1 MDCGPTCLRMIAKY
15 YGKHYPLKTLREF
28 SYLTR
33 NGVSFK
39 GISEA
44 AEKVGF
50 KTLGAR
56 LTFEQLDE
64 DVTLPCILYWNR
76 NHFVVLPPQDYDRND
91 TSKKLSIVDP
101 SIGLVKID
109 KQQFLKSWSVQNGN
123 YGFALLL
130 EPTNNFYSLEGETE
144 KSPSLSF
151 LVRYLRPYKRL
162 LIQLIAGMLMGS
174 ILTLIIPFLTQ
185 SLVDVGI
192 NQHNLKFIYLV
203 FIAQL
208 VLFFGNTAIEVL
220 RGWIIL
226 HISAR
231 INISIVSDFLV
242 KLMRLP
248 IRFFDTKMVGDI
260 TQRISDHTRIELFL
274 TGTSLNTLF
283 SLISMVVFLTVL
295 AIYSVPIFLIFL
307 VGSLISLAW
316 IIVFLKKRRDLDYAR
331 FQNLSEN
338 QNSLYEI
345 ITGMQDIKMNNSE
358 IQHRWDWERLQ
369 MKLFKIN
376 ISNLSLSQSQNVGF
390 NLLTQLK
397 NILISFVAAKETL
410 SGNIS
415 LGMML
420 SVSYIIGQL
429 NSPIS
434 QILSFIQNF
443 QDAKISMERL
453 NEIHDQKEEEEV
465 SDEYI
470 SPDSDIEAKMDLHLK
485 GLAFQ
490 YGGPGSP
497 LILDDLTFTIPFGKT
512 TAIVGESGSGKSTL
526 MKILLKFYQPTQG
539 ELLLGDIPVDKL
551 SHKWWRNQCSTV
563 MAEGFIFSNTISQNI
578 TVKENFDEERLWAA
592 IRGANLEEFVDSLPL
607 GISTKI
613 GATGNGI
620 SSGQKQRILIARAI
634 YRNPNFLFLDEATSA
649 LDSNNER
656 EIIDNLERFSQGRT
670 VLVIAHRLST
680 VKKAEQ
686 IIVLR
691 KGRLI
696 EQGTHATLIEKQGAY
711 YELVK
716 NQLELAT

>member
-15 YGKHYPLKTLREF
+15 YGKHYPLKALREF

-50 KTLGAR
+50 KTLGTR
-56 LTFEQLDE
+56 LTFDQLDE

-76 NHFVVLPPQDYDRND
+76 NHFVVLPPQDYDKND
-91 TSKKLSIVDP
+91 ASKKISIVDP
-101 SIGLVKID
+101 AIGLVKVD
-109 KQQFLKSWSVQNGN
+109 KKQFLKSWSVQDGN
-123 YGFALLL
+123 CGFALLL
-130 EPTNNFYSLEGETE
+130 EPTNDFYVLEGEEE
-144 KSPSLSF
+144 KSPSLAF
-151 LVRYLRPYKRL
+151 LVRYLKPYKKL
-162 LIQLIAGMLMGS
+162 LFQLIAGMLVGS

-192 NQHNLKFIYLV
+192 NQHNLDFIYLI
-203 FIAQL
+203 FIAQV

-295 AIYSVPIFLIFL
+295 AIYSIPIFLIFL
-307 VGSLISLAW
+307 VGSLISLGW
-316 IIVFLKKRRDLDYAR
+316 IIVFLKKRRNLDYAR

-410 SGNIS
+410 AGNIS

-453 NEIHDQKEEEEV
+453 NEIHDQKEEEV

-470 SPDSDIEAKMDLHLK
+470 SPNSEGEVKMDLYVKNLT
-485 GLAFQ
+485 FQ

-539 ELLLGDIPVDKL
+539 ELLLGDIPVNKL

-578 TVKENFDEERLWAA
+578 TVKENFDEERLWEA
-592 IRGANLEEFVDSLPL
+592 IRGANLEDFINSLPL

-656 EIIDNLERFSQGRT
+656 EIIDNLETFSHGRT

-680 VKKAEQ
+680 VKNAEQ
-686 IIVLR
+686 IILLR

-696 EQGTHATLIEKQGAY
+696 EQGTHASLIEKQGAY
-711 YELVK
+711 YELIR

>member
-50 KTLGAR
+50 KTLGTR

-76 NHFVVLPPQDYDRND
+76 NHFVVLPPQDYDKND
-91 TSKKLSIVDP
+91 PGNKISIADP
-101 SIGLVKID
+101 SIGLVEID

-130 EPTNNFYSLEGETE
+130 EPTSDFYALEGEVE

-151 LVRYLRPYKRL
+151 LVRYLKPYKKL
-162 LIQLIAGMLMGS
+162 LFQLIAGMLVGS
-174 ILTLIIPFLTQ
+174 VLTLIIPFLTQ

-192 NQHNLKFIYLV
+192 NQHNLNFIYLI
-203 FIAQL
+203 FIAQI

-260 TQRISDHTRIELFL
+260 TQRISDHTRIEVFL

-295 AIYSVPIFLIFL
+295 AIYSIPIFLIFL
-307 VGSLISLAW
+307 VGSLISLGW
-316 IIVFLKKRRDLDYAR
+316 IVVFLKKRRNLDYAR

-376 ISNLSLSQSQNVGF
+376 MSNLSLTQTQNVGF
-390 NLLTQLK
+390 NLLTQFK

-410 SGNIS
+410 AGNIS

-453 NEIHDQKEEEEV
+453 NEIHDQKEEEV

-470 SPDSDIEAKMDLHLK
+470 SPDTDSEVKMDLHVRNLT
-485 GLAFQ
+485 FQ

-497 LILDDLTFTIPFGKT
+497 LVLDDLTFTIPFGKT

-539 ELLLGDIPVDKL
+539 ELLLGDMQVEKL

-563 MAEGFIFSNTISQNI
+563 MAEGFIFSTTISQNI
-578 TVKENFDEERLWAA
+578 TVKENFDEERLWEA
-592 IRGANLEEFVDSLPL
+592 IRGANLEEFVNSLPL

-696 EQGTHATLIEKQGAY
+696 EQGTHEALVEKQGAY
-711 YELVK
+711 YELVR

>member
-64 DVTLPCILYWNR
+64 DITLPCILYWNR

-91 TSKKLSIVDP
+91 NSKKISIVDP

-130 EPTNNFYSLEGETE
+130 EPTSNFYALEGEAE
-144 KSPSLSF
+144 QSPSLSF
-151 LVRYLRPYKRL
+151 LSRYLKPYKRL
-162 LIQLIAGMLMGS
+162 LFQLIAGMLMGS

-203 FIAQL
+203 FTTQI

-295 AIYSVPIFLIFL
+295 AIYSIPIFLIFL
-307 VGSLISLAW
+307 VGSLISLGW

-376 ISNLSLSQSQNVGF
+376 IANLSLSQSQNVGF

-420 SVSYIIGQL
+420 SISYIIGQL

-453 NEIHDQKEEEEV
+453 NEIHDQKEEEV
-465 SDEYI
+465 SDEYV
-470 SPDSDIEAKMDLHLK
+470 SPDSNSEAKMDLHLK
-485 GLAFQ
+485 NLTFQ

-539 ELLLGDIPVDKL
+539 ELLLGSTPVDKL

-592 IRGANLEEFVDSLPL
+592 IRGANLEEFINSLPL

-656 EIIDNLERFSQGRT
+656 EIIDNLETFSQGRT

-680 VKKAEQ
+680 VKNAEQ

-711 YELVK
+711 YELVR

>member
-15 YGKHYPLKTLREF
+15 YGKHYPLKALREF

-76 NHFVVLPPQDYDRND
+76 NHFVVLPPQDYDRNN
-91 TSKKLSIVDP
+91 TSKKISIVDP

-109 KQQFLKSWSVQNGN
+109 KQQFLKSWSVQNGG

-130 EPTNNFYSLEGETE
+130 EPTKDFYALEGETE

-151 LVRYLRPYKRL
+151 LVRYLKPYKKL
-162 LIQLIAGMLMGS
+162 LFQLIAGMLMGS
-174 ILTLIIPFLTQ
+174 LLTLIIPFLTQ

-192 NQHNLKFIYLV
+192 NQHNLSFIYLI
-203 FIAQL
+203 FIAQI

-295 AIYSVPIFLIFL
+295 AIYSIPIFLIFL
-307 VGSLISLAW
+307 VGSIISLGW
-316 IIVFLKKRRDLDYAR
+316 IIVFLKKRRNLDYAR

-410 SGNIS
+410 AGNIS

-453 NEIHDQKEEEEV
+453 NEIHDQKEEEI

-470 SPDSDIEAKMDLHLK
+470 SPDSDSEIKMDLHAKNLT
-485 GLAFQ
+485 FQ

-578 TVKENFDEERLWAA
+578 TVKENFDEERLWEA
-592 IRGANLEEFVDSLPL
+592 IRGANLEEFINSLPL

-656 EIIDNLERFSQGRT
+656 EIIDNLETFSQGRT

-696 EQGTHATLIEKQGAY
+696 EQGTHLALIEKQGAY
-711 YELVK
+711 YELVR